1 MSKQAEEDYRALE
14 LYLIQAEEEIG
25 LTLSGT
31 FSPQDFS
38 LQSPEDPHGNNNND
52 VCNSDL
58 TGSSSSHDSHLD
70 IESNSTSISY
80 PNKGEITD
88 VNKLDLPGQTVDS
101 GYSSQHSNDLE
112 NDLNIT
118 NTTSPIGYQY
128 QGEITLDSKHDL
140 TELAVDSSP
149 LSGLAEQARSV
160 DKHRNK
166 TRAGDYHTNKTSL
179 DGYHYIPEISD
190 VDNYCFGDKDLVCS
204 SVEFGDNQDFG
215 TPSRRGGSLH
225 DNNWNLKE
233 LTAAIAEEIRVPE
246 ADRKQQNGD
255 TKTDSEKLKVI
266 LGEWNDA
273 SNDSSSLEEDSEP
286 VAKCNL
292 EDSVSLLS
300 DVSSDA
306 VSLETSEF
314 DEKSPCVERLRSQSA
329 NECQT
334 GVDLHNKKSTANSQ
348 EDQNLSED
356 VNVLS
361 EEKFTQKCESEIT
374 VIDENIPNKKS
385 TETSSKSTSCIT
397 ETSKEEFSD
406 FSKIKNDLTSNIV
419 KPLEESV
426 CLISQP
432 CTAIEDSIGNDSKP
446 PDCKASVEHSTVD
459 PVYSP
464 SLQCNNSTG
473 DSVHSPCLEN
483 NNSIVDS
490 GCFTGPEY
498 NNSNINSMCSS
509 GPENNNS
516 TLDSVC
522 LSALENRNSTE
533 DSECL
538 PRLQNSNSIVD
549 SVCLPEQQIS
559 DPTTDVS
566 CSLNIQ
572 NSSTV
577 DRVYSL
583 SQQNT
588 SSSLDPVC
596 STLDPVCSTVDPVC
610 PLGLEN
616 NNPDEDLDDSLL
628 DKTLMNI
635 PVGDE
640 FRVES
645 VDLPVVRHRDEV
657 KDSVT
662 IQDIRQIPNTALVDY
677 SKTRPGFIAD
687 SVLSPVEEDSSIPE
701 LCSPDV
707 DASGKNVND
716 TSHLA
721 DYTNI
726 IPSDGRDFCKS
737 DSHIDR
743 KIYDEIHVEEVSQS
757 PSHTSSSDQTEGDIG
772 RCSTPT
778 SFPSVDRTEQIISLT
793 LNQHRILRRS
803 KTLPNFSPSKKQK
816 LNSSVAVDDH
826 QNTSYKGGNYV
837 FRDSYLHGS
846 TSSSPGGLL
855 VTDIDDPT
863 PVFKV
868 QKQTLS
874 TTAVQTSF
882 DDGSNPSSPKHAG
895 NLSQSQQISIGTN
908 TTDSLE
914 RPKTRAKRLERLQQ
928 KEVSNTATTE
938 IFFDSSKV
946 QVAPAC
952 NVSALPANHIAAVP
966 KHMPVKNMTTISQS
980 HVTSV
985 PASHVA
991 DDNVTPTNHVT
1002 GMSINHVTVT
1012 PFTHVTKVSSSN
1024 HVPVIPS
1031 SHATVNQTSVHDKT
1045 KHVSHFTPKPKLPTM
1060 EPATSLS
1067 VISPVKSPVPKPS
1080 NFPENFQPKSQ
1091 LGYMI
1096 HDESPEMQVVVNA
1109 TSPVLLR
1116 RKPSS
1121 SRNKQRDIARKEL
1134 EMYANDTEYSEVNK
1148 KSKFMDKDMSKTW
1161 DGVSRKKWK
1170 QYYAPIMQSMLQN
1183 DATTDEN
1190 CNVKFGSQSLQQK
1203 TLLDQMHKKYCA
1215 YQYEKGLDIPCLVP
1229 QTLTLKPSPPPPDR
1243 MRSRSWLLKNY
1254 AITLPDTSGSSKV
1267 NSTTSPKT
1275 DSTKSGSVP
1284 GSPTLP
1290 PSRDGTLKRQKSD
1303 DHQTYST
1310 DSSRDTTP
1318 TAQLS
1323 PTTPESDGDLKLQP
1337 GKGDAEIEAV
1347 QACRWLK
1354 EAGFP
1359 QYAQMYDDGHFP
1371 VNIASVEKEHDF
1383 LEKDSLQPLVRRLNT
1398 LNKCAIMRVST
1409 PTTKKGGE
1417 DSDDEDQCA
1426 LSDKWKYQYNIRR
1439 WSRKDF
1445 NSPTSEDQNTLVK
1458 SSSSNDSLLTD
1469 QNSNSETDNSPVL
1482 DTKVYHTKGQTNDDY
1497 FGVKT
1502 STPINNKDSMSSSV
1516 TSPSLRRA
1524 ASERIKGAKNFLK
1537 RVESLKNNR
1546 KTKRIGNKNGTAVEI
1561 SEPVIMDSANMKEK
1575 IKHLNCKDLSPS
1587 SENGPSS
1594 PESGLD
1600 RETAMM
1606 NSGDVTPTSPEPWS
1620 DETTNYKVP
1629 NANVKT
1635 PSGSLSLQE
1644 LSDIESV
1651 LQTTSTFS
1659 TSSMDSDEP
1668 LLGSS
1673 PRKHFSVR
1681 RNHSENNLTDGNN
1694 YELPLNRPG
1703 RFPKE
1708 LSSSYSGHGVKHRTG
1723 SCNLGRDKLSSSDSC
1738 TPVVR
1743 RRGSADPRLAGH
1755 RTSYYDNV
1763 KEEEDL
1769 QSTQKELDLILHRLF
1784 QDINGLNKAIYGED
1798 AADVE
1803 LPPSL
1808 QTSLNL
1814 TSLDLED
1821 SQVNSGINSSDFDP
1835 DNDVTSGTVS
1845 SPESSDHDIPCE
1857 DMSHDDSTE
1866 QVIYRERRD
1875 SGVGSSLTRT
1885 PSDRR
1890 RYRIR
1895 WHSFQKSH
1903 RPSYGNENIQL
1914 TCLSICQLMVLQKL
1928 SLIKLTALIEKY
1940 SPNRPGWNWTVPRFM
1955 KRHKVPDYK
1964 DKVVFGVPL
1973 LVTLQRTG
1981 QPLPQCI
1988 LHAMRYLRK
1997 TSPEAVGIFR
2007 KPGVRSRIQKLK
2019 NELEANPE
2027 MVCFED
2033 VQDYD
2038 VADLLKQYFR
2048 DLPEC
2053 LLTNKLSEI
2062 FINIFIYLPTD
2073 QRVEALQS
2081 SVLLLPDENREVLE
2095 SLLLFLSDISQ
2106 HASEHQMTASN
2117 LAVCLA
2123 PSLFMVGGS
2132 KIGSQSPS
2140 PRRPRKNLGVPD
2152 TRELMEQKAA
2162 HECLTTM
2169 IVECKKI
2176 FTLSTSTLNKCRFSY
2191 IEQGNPV
2198 TMEEYTMRS
2207 TEDTPGYQ
2215 SDVETCIQGL
2225 QKESHDKFRGWV
2237 STSCS
2242 HSIDVSYKKVADGHP
2257 LRLWKFQV
2265 DVEAPPDVVLDK
2277 LKNERQ
2283 QWDEDLLKWRCIEQ
2297 LDQQTDVFQYSRNSM
2312 PPHPSRDFVVLRSW
2326 RTDLPKG
2333 ACCLVSFSVEHPKA
2347 ELLGGVRSVEL
2358 ASHFLMEPCGTGKS
2372 RITHITRVDLRG
2384 RTSEWYKRS
2393 FGYITCGMLE
2403 RIKDSFKQTFEGP
2416 DRESTV

>member
-1 MSKQAEEDYRALE
+1 MTYNQRYKEPGYRYKDTSYQIFLE
-14 LYLIQAEEEIG
+14 LQRRK
-25 LTLSGT
+25 
-31 FSPQDFS
+31 
-38 LQSPEDPHGNNNND
+38 
-52 VCNSDL
+52 
-58 TGSSSSHDSHLD
+58 D
-70 IESNSTSISY
+70 IRF
-80 PNKGEITD
+80 PK
-88 VNKLDLPGQTVDS
+88 
-101 GYSSQHSNDLE
+101 
-112 NDLNIT
+112 
-118 NTTSPIGYQY
+118 
-128 QGEITLDSKHDL
+128 
-140 TELAVDSSP
+140 P
-149 LSGLAEQARSV
+149 L
-160 DKHRNK
+160 
-166 TRAGDYHTNKTSL
+166 
-179 DGYHYIPEISD
+179 
-190 VDNYCFGDKDLVCS
+190 
-204 SVEFGDNQDFG
+204 
-215 TPSRRGGSLH
+215 
-225 DNNWNLKE
+225 E
-233 LTAAIAEEIRVPE
+233 LTAAIAEEIRVPD
-246 ADRKQQNGD
+246 ADRKKQDGD
-255 TKTDSEKLKVI
+255 KNTDSEKLKVI
-266 LGEWNDA
+266 LGEWNDGLD
-273 SNDSSSLEEDSEP
+273 DSSSLEDDAVP
-286 VAKCNL
+286 LATYNL

-300 DVSSDA
+300 DASSDA
-306 VSLETSEF
+306 VSLETTEF
-314 DEKSPCVERLRSQSA
+314 DQRSPSGKHRRLLSA
-329 NECQT
+329 NECQVEVVVHDT
-334 GVDLHNKKSTANSQ
+334 TSIENSLV
-348 EDQNLSED
+348 DQNLCEEI
-356 VNVLS
+356 NVLR
-361 EEKFTQKCESEIT
+361 EEKLLSKCENDIS
-374 VIDENIPNKKS
+374 VVNENIRNLKTTESLKNSHSRQYVTETIIGKCGNSSKIETEISSTVVENS
-385 TETSSKSTSCIT
+385 TEKSVGLPSQQCTAKVDKDSTVCNDDSKPIDNRISVENPMVNSVRSPVLQNKNTTADLVCSPILQNNNATEDLVCSPVLESNRSTVDHVCSTVPQNNYSTVDLDSSTPVDDPLMNSAVV
-397 ETSKEEFSD
+397 D
-406 FSKIKNDLTSNIV
+406 HHV
-419 KPLEESV
+419 KVESV
-426 CLISQP
+426 CL
-432 CTAIEDSIGNDSKP
+432 
-446 PDCKASVEHSTVD
+446 
-459 PVYSP
+459 PV
-464 SLQCNNSTG
+464 TK
-473 DSVHSPCLEN
+473 H
-483 NNSIVDS
+483 
-490 GCFTGPEY
+490 
-498 NNSNINSMCSS
+498 
-509 GPENNNS
+509 
-516 TLDSVC
+516 
-522 LSALENRNSTE
+522 
-533 DSECL
+533 
-538 PRLQNSNSIVD
+538 
-549 SVCLPEQQIS
+549 
-559 DPTTDVS
+559 
-566 CSLNIQ
+566 
-572 NSSTV
+572 
-577 DRVYSL
+577 
-583 SQQNT
+583 
-588 SSSLDPVC
+588 
-596 STLDPVCSTVDPVC
+596 
-610 PLGLEN
+610 
-616 NNPDEDLDDSLL
+616 
-628 DKTLMNI
+628 
-635 PVGDE
+635 GDE
-640 FRVES
+640 PKDNRIVT
-645 VDLPVVRHRDEV
+645 DIKPVAKTV
-657 KDSVT
+657 
-662 IQDIRQIPNTALVDY
+662 LLDY
-677 SKTRPGFIAD
+677 SKTRPGLIAE
-687 SVLSPVEEDSSIPE
+687 SVLSPVEEDTSIPE
-701 LCSPDV
+701 LCSPDIIDDSIKHV
-707 DASGKNVND
+707 TENSLFTRWAD
-716 TSHLA
+716 TTVS
-721 DYTNI
+721 
-726 IPSDGRDFCKS
+726 SDECDF
-737 DSHIDR
+737 R
-743 KIYDEIHVEEVSQS
+743 KTETQSERKVYDNIHVREVNPS
-757 PSHTSSSDQTEGDIG
+757 PSHTASLDHDVEEVG

-778 SFPSVDRTEQIISLT
+778 FVPSVDRTEQIISLT

-816 LNSSVAVDDH
+816 KLNNSILVDDQLNSS
-826 QNTSYKGGNYV
+826 YKGENYV
-837 FRDSYLHGS
+837 FRDSYLRGS

-868 QKQTLS
+868 KKHTLS

-882 DDGSNPSSPKHAG
+882 EDSSNPSSPKHAAS
-895 NLSQSQQISIGTN
+895 LSQSQQISIGTN

-928 KEVSNTATTE
+928 AEISNTATTE
-938 IFFDSSKV
+938 LFLDSSKV
-946 QVAPAC
+946 KV
-952 NVSALPANHIAAVP
+952 VSKGHVTSASANYITAVP
-966 KHMPVKNMTTISQS
+966 NHVTGLPMKNMISVSPS

-985 PASHVA
+985 PADQVV
-991 DDNVTPTNHVT
+991 DGNITPTNQT
-1002 GMSINHVTVT
+1002 NGSSANHVTVK
-1012 PFTHVTKVSSSN
+1012 PFNHMTKVSTTN
-1024 HVPVIPS
+1024 HKPVIPT
-1031 SHATVNQTSVHDKT
+1031 SHVIVNRAQTQDTT
-1045 KHVSHFTPKPKLPTM
+1045 KPVSQFTPKPKLPTM
-1060 EPATSLS
+1060 EPLTTISVTSPAM
-1067 VISPVKSPVPKPS
+1067 SPVPPKPS
-1080 NFPENFQPKSQ
+1080 NFSENFQPKSQ

-1096 HDESPEMQVVVNA
+1096 HDESPEMQVIVNA

-1116 RKPSS
+1116 RKPSN
-1121 SRNKQRDIARKEL
+1121 SRNKQREIARKEL
-1134 EMYANDTEYSEVNK
+1134 EMYANDTEYSQVNNE
-1148 KSKFMDKDMSKTW
+1148 SKFMDKDMSKTW

-1183 DATTDEN
+1183 GTTTDEN

-1215 YQYEKGLDIPCLVP
+1215 YQYKGLDIPCLTSQQPLV
-1229 QTLTLKPSPPPPDR
+1229 LKPSPPPPDR

-1254 AITLPDTSGSSKV
+1254 AIILPDSAGVSKQD
-1267 NSTTSPKT
+1267 SASSPKT
-1275 DSTKSGSVP
+1275 EFTKSCSIP
-1284 GSPTLP
+1284 GSPSLP

-1383 LEKDSLQPLVRRLNT
+1383 LEKDSQQPLVRRLNT

-1409 PTTKKGGE
+1409 PSTKKGGE

-1482 DTKVYHTKGQTNDDY
+1482 DTKVHHNKGQTNDDY

-1502 STPINNKDSMSSSV
+1502 STPINNNKDSMSTSV

-1546 KTKRIGNKNGTAVEI
+1546 KTKRIGNKNGSAVEI
-1561 SEPVIMDSANMKEK
+1561 SEPVIMDSANMQEK
-1575 IKHLNCKDLSPS
+1575 IRHLNCKDLSPS
-1587 SENGPSS
+1587 SENGPNS

-1600 RETAMM
+1600 RDTAIVY
-1606 NSGDVTPTSPEPWS
+1606 SGDVTPTSPEPWS

-1629 NANVKT
+1629 NVTAKS
-1635 PSGSLSLQE
+1635 PSGSMSLQE

-1651 LQTTSTFS
+1651 LQTTSSFS
-1659 TSSMDSDEP
+1659 TSSTDSDEP

-1681 RNHSENNLTDGNN
+1681 RNHSENNLTEGNN
-1694 YELPLNRPG
+1694 YELPPSRPG

-1708 LSSSYSGHGVKHRTG
+1708 LSTSYSGHGVKHRAG
-1723 SCNLGRDKLSSSDSC
+1723 SCNLDSDKLSSSDSC
-1738 TPVVR
+1738 TPLVR

-1808 QTSLNL
+1808 QNSLNL
-1814 TSLDLED
+1814 NGLDLED
-1821 SQVNSGINSSDFDP
+1821 SLQVNSGINSSDFDQ
-1835 DNDVTSGTVS
+1835 DNDVASCTAS

-1857 DMSHDDSTE
+1857 ELSHDDSTE

-1964 DKVVFGVPL
+1964 DKVVFGVPM

-1997 TSPEAVGIFR
+1997 TSPDAVGIFR

-2027 MVCFED
+2027 MVSFED

-2062 FINIFIYLPTD
+2062 FINIFIYLPAD

-2123 PSLFMVGGS
+2123 PSLFMMGGY

-2140 PRRPRKNLGVPD
+2140 PRRHRKNLGVPD
-2152 TRELMEQKAA
+2152 AREMLEQKAA

-2169 IVECKKI
+2169 IVECKKL
-2176 FTLSTSTLNKCRFSY
+2176 FTLSTSTLSKCRFSY

-2225 QKESHDKFRGWV
+2225 QKESHDKFRGWI
-2237 STSCS
+2237 SSSCS
-2242 HSIDVSYKKVADGHP
+2242 HSVDVSYKKVADGHP
-2257 LRLWKFQV
+2257 LRLWKVQV
-2265 DVEAPPDVVLDK
+2265 EVDAPPDVVLDK

-2283 QWDEDLLKWRCIEQ
+2283 QWDEDLLKWRCIEK

-2333 ACCLVSFSVEHPKA
+2333 ACCMVSFSVEHPKA

-2358 ASHFLMEPCGTGKS
+2358 ASHFLIEPCSTGKS

-2393 FGYITCGMLE
+2393 FGHITSGMLE
-2403 RIKDSFKQTFEGP
+2403 RIRDSFKQTLEGP

>member
-1 MSKQAEEDYRALE
+1 MTSNLRYKEPGYRYKDTSYQIFLELQRRKDVQFSKQL
-14 LYLIQAEEEIG
+14 
-25 LTLSGT
+25 
-31 FSPQDFS
+31 
-38 LQSPEDPHGNNNND
+38 
-52 VCNSDL
+52 
-58 TGSSSSHDSHLD
+58 
-70 IESNSTSISY
+70 
-80 PNKGEITD
+80 
-88 VNKLDLPGQTVDS
+88 
-101 GYSSQHSNDLE
+101 
-112 NDLNIT
+112 
-118 NTTSPIGYQY
+118 
-128 QGEITLDSKHDL
+128 
-140 TELAVDSSP
+140 
-149 LSGLAEQARSV
+149 
-160 DKHRNK
+160 
-166 TRAGDYHTNKTSL
+166 
-179 DGYHYIPEISD
+179 
-190 VDNYCFGDKDLVCS
+190 
-204 SVEFGDNQDFG
+204 
-215 TPSRRGGSLH
+215 
-225 DNNWNLKE
+225 E
-233 LTAAIAEEIRVPE
+233 LTAAIAEEIRVPD
-246 ADRKQQNGD
+246 ADRKKQNGD
-255 TKTDSEKLKVI
+255 KTTDSEKLKVI

-273 SNDSSSLEEDSEP
+273 LNDSSSLEDDTVP
-286 VAKCNL
+286 NITCNL

-300 DVSSDA
+300 DASSDA
-306 VSLETSEF
+306 VSVETSEF
-314 DEKSPCVERLRSQSA
+314 DQRSPSAKHLRLQSLT
-329 NECQT
+329 ECQAEVV
-334 GVDLHNKKSTANSQ
+334 GHNT
-348 EDQNLSED
+348 LSVKQVQQDKNRSND
-356 VNVLS
+356 VCVLS
-361 EEKFTQKCESEIT
+361 EETFTPKCENEIS
-374 VIDENIPNKKS
+374 IEDENIPNAKTAENSINLYSSPYIRETSIDDCSDSSEIEKDIPIIEKS
-385 TETSSKSTSCIT
+385 TEESLP
-397 ETSKEEFSD
+397 
-406 FSKIKNDLTSNIV
+406 LTS
-419 KPLEESV
+419 E
-426 CLISQP
+426 P
-432 CTAIEDSIGNDSKP
+432 CTCTTKEDSDSAQNTDDSRP
-446 PDCKASVEHSTVD
+446 LDRTISVEHSIVD
-459 PVYSP
+459 PLYSAD
-464 SLQCNNSTG
+464 LQNNS
-473 DSVHSPCLEN
+473 V
-483 NNSIVDS
+483 
-490 GCFTGPEY
+490 
-498 NNSNINSMCSS
+498 
-509 GPENNNS
+509 
-516 TLDSVC
+516 
-522 LSALENRNSTE
+522 
-533 DSECL
+533 
-538 PRLQNSNSIVD
+538 
-549 SVCLPEQQIS
+549 
-559 DPTTDVS
+559 
-566 CSLNIQ
+566 
-572 NSSTV
+572 
-577 DRVYSL
+577 
-583 SQQNT
+583 
-588 SSSLDPVC
+588 LDPVC
-596 STLDPVCSTVDPVC
+596 STDLQNSSIQDPVCSADLQNSSIQDPVCSTNLQNSSVQDTVFPPGLKDSSTVNPGLQYSSIVDTVHSPGQEINSSTQDPVC
-610 PLGLEN
+610 SPRLKDNCINDTVCSTSLECSTEKQDN
-616 NNPDEDLDDSLL
+616 STLNSVCSPGQQIKISTPHPVCSPCLQTNSSTVDLDHFPPV
-628 DKTLMNI
+628 DKPLMNI
-635 PVGDE
+635 PVTDH
-640 FRVES
+640 FKVES
-645 VDLPVVRHRDEV
+645 IGLPVIRHGNEL
-657 KDSVT
+657 KDTKT
-662 IQDIRQIPNTALVDY
+662 IQDIRPISNTVLVDY
-677 SKTRPGFIAD
+677 SKTRSGIIAE
-687 SVLSPVEEDSSIPE
+687 SVLSPVEEDNSVSE

-707 DASGKNVND
+707 LLDDSIKHV
-716 TSHLA
+716 A
-721 DYTNI
+721 DSLLPTDISVSADEYDLQKVDN
-726 IPSDGRDFCKS
+726 
-737 DSHIDR
+737 HVDR
-743 KIYDEIHVEEVSQS
+743 KVYDNVYIGEVKHS
-757 PSHTSSSDQTEGDIG
+757 PSATASFDQTPGDVG

-778 SFPSVDRTEQIISLT
+778 FVPSVDRTEQIISLT

-816 LNSSVAVDDH
+816 KLNNSVVVDDH
-826 QNTSYKGGNYV
+826 VNTPYKGDNYV
-837 FRDSYLHGS
+837 FRDSYLRGS

-868 QKQTLS
+868 QKHALS

-882 DDGSNPSSPKHAG
+882 DDSSNPSSPKHVAM
-895 NLSQSQQISIGTN
+895 LSEQISIGTN

-928 KEVSNTATTE
+928 AEISNTATTE
-938 IFFDSSKV
+938 IFFDTSKV
-946 QVAPAC
+946 KVNP
-952 NVSALPANHIAAVP
+952 VGHVTSLPANHMTTLPNHI
-966 KHMPVKNMTTISQS
+966 PVKNMNSVSTN
-980 HVTSV
+980 HVV
-985 PASHVA
+985 

-1002 GMSINHVTVT
+1002 GLSANQVTVL
-1012 PFTHVTKVSSSN
+1012 PFNQLTKVSTAN
-1024 HVPVIPS
+1024 QVPVIPS
-1031 SHATVNQTSVHDKT
+1031 SHVTVNQALTQNTT
-1045 KHVSHFTPKPKLPTM
+1045 KHASHITPKPKLPTM
-1060 EPATSLS
+1060 EPVTTSS
-1067 VISPVKSPVPKPS
+1067 VTSPAMSSVPKPS

-1091 LGYMI
+1091 QGYMI

-1116 RKPSS
+1116 RKPAS

-1134 EMYANDTEYSEVNK
+1134 EMYANDNEYSKVKNE
-1148 KSKFMDKDMSKTW
+1148 SKFMDKDMSKTW

-1183 DATTDEN
+1183 GATTDEN
-1190 CNVKFGSQSLQQK
+1190 CNVKFGSQSLQQR

-1215 YQYEKGLDIPCLVP
+1215 YQYEKGLEIPCLVP
-1229 QTLTLKPSPPPPDR
+1229 QPLVLKPSPPPPDR

-1254 AITLPDTSGSSKV
+1254 AITLPDPAGGSKPNSAGGPKPDTTNGSKA
-1267 NSTTSPKT
+1267 
-1275 DSTKSGSVP
+1275 DSTKSSSIP

-1337 GKGDAEIEAV
+1337 AKGDAEIEAV

-1359 QYAQMYDDGHFP
+1359 QYAQMYDDGHYP

-1502 STPINNKDSMSSSV
+1502 STPVNNRDNMSSSV

-1575 IKHLNCKDLSPS
+1575 IRHLNCKDLSPS

-1600 RETAMM
+1600 RETAIL

-1629 NANVKT
+1629 NVNTKS

-1659 TSSMDSDEP
+1659 TSSTDSDEP

-1681 RNHSENNLTDGNN
+1681 RNHSENNLTEGNN
-1694 YELPLNRPG
+1694 YDLPPSRPG

-1723 SCNLGRDKLSSSDSC
+1723 SCNLGSDKLSNSDSC
-1738 TPVVR
+1738 TPMVRR

-1808 QTSLNL
+1808 QNSLNL
-1814 TSLDLED
+1814 NSLDIED
-1821 SQVNSGINSSDFDP
+1821 GQVISGINSSDFDP
-1835 DNDVTSGTVS
+1835 DNDVTGGTVS
-1845 SPESSDHDIPCE
+1845 SPESSDHDIPGE

-1997 TSPEAVGIFR
+1997 TSPEAIGIFR

-2033 VQDYD
+2033 VQDFD

-2062 FINIFIYLPTD
+2062 FINIFIYLPAE

-2123 PSLFMVGGS
+2123 PSLFMMGGY

-2152 TRELMEQKAA
+2152 TRELLEQKAA
-2162 HECLTTM
+2162 HECLTMM

-2176 FTLSTSTLNKCRFSY
+2176 FTISTSTLSKCRFSY

-2198 TMEEYTMRS
+2198 TMEEYKMRS
-2207 TEDTPGYQ
+2207 TEDVPGYQ

-2283 QWDEDLLKWRCIEQ
+2283 QWDEDLLKWRCIEK
-2297 LDQQTDVFQYSRNSM
+2297 LDQQTDVFQCSRNSM
-2312 PPHPSRDFVVLRSW
+2312 PPHPSRDIVVLRSW

-2393 FGYITCGMLE
+2393 FGHITCGMLE
-2403 RIKDSFKQTFEGP
+2403 RIRDSFKQTSEGP